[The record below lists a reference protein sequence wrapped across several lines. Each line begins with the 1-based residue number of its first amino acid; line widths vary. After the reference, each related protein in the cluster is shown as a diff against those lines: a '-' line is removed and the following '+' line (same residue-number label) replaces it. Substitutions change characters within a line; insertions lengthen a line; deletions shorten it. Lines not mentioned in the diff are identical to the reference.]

1 MQTQLAPSFQG
12 TPQGEQA
19 QGVLRQCV
27 HCGFCNATCPTY
39 KLTGNEL
46 DGPRGR
52 IYLMKQVFEG
62 QTPTRTTQEHLDKC
76 IGCRHCESTCPSGV
90 QYHELLAVG
99 TAAVDAQV
107 QRPWPERLQRWGLVK
122 VLPSRWFGPALTLGR
137 MVRPMLPKALQER
150 IPERPPMAPP
160 AWPDRKKSMHA
171 RQVLLLK
178 SCVQR
183 SLRPHVDAATARVLD
198 VLGIRAGVSRK
209 SGCCGA
215 IQGHMGDL
223 EGAKVRAR
231 HNIDAWWPWV
241 ESATPAEAILINAS
255 GCGAWVKDY
264 GSLLADEPAYADKA
278 KRIAALA
285 KDPGELLPGWMPHLK
300 RRLARRAESSLGSM
314 TFHPPCSL
322 SHAQKLSSAAQPGP
336 IETALR
342 ELGFDVNLAPRDS
355 HQCCGA
361 GGAYSVTQPELSR
374 QLRDLKIKAI
384 EETEPHVIASAN
396 IGCIVHLQSGTNTPV
411 KHWIELLD
419 EALTRQASGG
429 VAAAPPGSD
438 RGGQAG

>member
-1 MQTQLAPSFQG
+1 MQTQLAPEFQD
-12 TPQGEQA
+12 TPEGQQA

-62 QTPTRTTQEHLDKC
+62 HAPTRTTQEHLDKC

-90 QYHELLAVG
+90 QYHDLLAVG
-99 TAAVDAQV
+99 QPAVDARV
-107 QRPWPERLQRWGLVK
+107 KRPLKERAMRWALIK
-122 VLPSRWFGPALTLGR
+122 VLPSRWFKPALKLGR
-137 MVRPMLPKALQER
+137 FVRPVLPKLWQER
-150 IPERPPMAPP
+150 IPLLPPMAPP
-160 AWPDRKKSMHA
+160 RWPDRKKAMHA

-178 SCVQR
+178 GCVQR

-198 VLGIRAGVSRK
+198 VMGIRAGVSGR

-223 EGAKVRAR
+223 EGAKARAR
-231 HNIDAWWPWV
+231 TNIDAWWPWV
-241 ESATPAEAILINAS
+241 ESKTPAEAIVVNAS

-264 GSLLADEPAYADKA
+264 GQLLADDPAYADKA

-285 KDPGELLPGWMPHLK
+285 KDPGELLPSWVPLLK
-300 RRLARRAESSLGSM
+300 RRFGRRPEGSLGSM

-322 SHAQKLSSAAQPGP
+322 SHAQKLSSATQPGP
-336 IETALR
+336 IELGLR
-342 ELGFDVNLAPRDS
+342 ELGFDVNLAQRDS

-374 QLRDLKIKAI
+374 QLRDDKLKAL

-411 KHWIELLD
+411 KHWIEVLD
-419 EALTRQASGG
+419 EALTRQASGP
-429 VAAAPPGSD
+429 VA
-438 RGGQAG
+438 